1 MAETILSA
9 IVGDAVSRVIS
20 RLIGH
25 YCRHQRQSTEAKLQ
39 MIRHKLL
46 RIHSAVEEARG
57 KQIAND
63 GTLRW
68 LSELIDAEYQGNY
81 LLDCIKHELDES
93 EEEDDDGKVVFTLSQ
108 FNPAKRARIS
118 VCNILSRRH
127 DVTID
132 EIDMVAERLQGVCD
146 GLREFI
152 MLLGTC
158 QPVRR
163 PLATNIFRHGQMFG
177 RHVEKE
183 RMISFLLHDDD
194 NNTRMAVLPIVG
206 DTGVGKTTLVQHACD
221 DARVRSHFQVI
232 MLLDFA
238 YTSAAAAAATS
249 ERSLVLRPKHVIG
262 DAGGIDVS
270 DPLQLVE
277 WDSGSRRFLMVFE
290 DVDMRQKQALEELLP
305 RTRCTAGSK
314 IIITTNN
321 RLAATIGTVKPIM
334 LQVLPF
340 PEYWFFFRAH
350 AFSGRDLEESPRLV
364 ATGKTIAKKLAGSFF
379 GAKIVGGLLMNNPN
393 PGFWRAV
400 SSSSGVEDDM
410 SALGD
415 GVNYVMDLS
424 QSLLP
429 GNVRMCQVIV
439 SKDRFSQT
447 ELAGLHGASAA
458 QITSWAWAQG
468 YGFARVLLCESL
480 LPFYNLYYI
489 AECTAGLVNG
499 YSESEVLRYLASL

>member
-1 MAETILSA
+1 MAETIISA
-9 IVGDAVSRVIS
+9 ILGDAVSRVIS
-20 RLIGH
+20 HLIGH

-39 MIRHKLL
+39 MIRHKLV

-57 KQIAND
+57 KQIVND
-63 GTLRW
+63 GTLQW
-68 LSELIDAEYQGNY
+68 LSELIVAEHQGNY
-81 LLDCIKHELDES
+81 LLDCIKHDLDEGD
-93 EEEDDDGKVVFTLSQ
+93 EDDDAKVVSSLSR

-118 VCNILSRRH
+118 VRNILPQRR
-127 DVTID
+127 DLTID
-132 EIDMVAERLQGVCD
+132 EIDRVAERLQGVCD

-183 RMISFLLHDDD
+183 RIISFLLHGDD
-194 NNTRMAVLPIVG
+194 TRLAVLPIVG

-221 DARVRSHFQVI
+221 DARVRSHFEVI

-238 YTSAAAAAATS
+238 YTSAAAAATS

-277 WDSGSRRFLMVFE
+277 WDFGSRRFLMVFE
-290 DVDMRQKQALEELLP
+290 DVGMRQKQVLEELLP

-314 IIITTNN
+314 IVVTTNN

-364 ATGKTIAKKLAGSFF
+364 ATGK
-379 GAKIVGGLLMNNPN
+379 
-393 PGFWRAV
+393 
-400 SSSSGVEDDM
+400 
-410 SALGD
+410 
-415 GVNYVMDLS
+415 
-424 QSLLP
+424 
-429 GNVRMCQVIV
+429 
-439 SKDRFSQT
+439 
-447 ELAGLHGASAA
+447 
-458 QITSWAWAQG
+458 
-468 YGFARVLLCESL
+468 
-480 LPFYNLYYI
+480 
-489 AECTAGLVNG
+489 
-499 YSESEVLRYLASL
+499 